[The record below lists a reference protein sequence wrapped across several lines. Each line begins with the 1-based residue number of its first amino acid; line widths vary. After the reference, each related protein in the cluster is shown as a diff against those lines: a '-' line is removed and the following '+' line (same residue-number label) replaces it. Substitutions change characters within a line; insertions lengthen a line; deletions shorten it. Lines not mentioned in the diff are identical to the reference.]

1 MMKFL
6 RLECGTL
13 LNVDEVRTIDNHVYF
28 HEGYQEGV
36 GAIRKVR
43 AEITVTTQSGIQ
55 PVVRVIA
62 TAPSTEGEEWGFGV
76 ERCEAINR
84 RIKDIIDTM
93 VALLVDKM
101 NDEHEKIIDI
111 DTRFLEEAMQEE
123 VDRG

>member
-1 MMKFL
+1 MKFL
-6 RLECGTL
+6 RLERGAL
-13 LNVDEVRTIDNHVYF
+13 LNLDEIRTIDKYVYF
-28 HEGYQEGV
+28 HKGYQMDDGV
-36 GAIRKVR
+36 TRKVQ

-84 RIKDIIDTM
+84 RIKDILDTM
-93 VALLVDKM
+93 VVLLIDKM

-111 DTRFLEEAMQEE
+111 DPRFLAEAMQEE
-123 VDRG
+123 VNRG